1 MLVILIFK
9 HNQLSVTKLVEDN
22 TCKVSFFNGFCI
34 ITSTVNDEVKGVG
47 KSKIGLYYLQNELM
61 EETLSELKRMLCVVK
76 QTHQRKMVMNV
87 LLNPCS
93 ITNIHQLGKAE
104 LWHYRLGH
112 APTHTLINSSASQRM
127 TRKKVECV
135 LCVQWPNLQNSLIT

>member
-76 QTHQRKMVMNV
+76 QTHQIHTVTMILSKSSNAKQSDLVISLPTPNHSRGGLRNIILGFIHSKVRDWIIRV
-87 LLNPCS
+87 EFDLLSFP
-93 ITNIHQLGKAE
+93 HFHL
-104 LWHYRLGH
+104 
-112 APTHTLINSSASQRM
+112 
-127 TRKKVECV
+127 
-135 LCVQWPNLQNSLIT
+135 